1 MILHVVLEE
10 VFFKSP
16 TREGTA
22 RKVPL
27 RESLVLFAVNANEV
41 EVVPVMLSRRR
52 DRTLEAVKTAM

>member
-27 RESLVLFAVNANEV
+27 RESLVLFAVNANV
-41 EVVPVMLSRRR
+41 EQATRQNPRGGE
-52 DRTLEAVKTAM
+52 DRYVNAYVY